1 MRKTI
6 LSAAAAVAV
15 TMLFAA
21 PLAAQTAAKAPSD
34 PAQVQAEID
43 KAIEAMRKDARAA
56 KSDILGKTMKLDSAQ
71 AAAFWPVYKQ
81 FEGESAKLGDERVAI
96 VKDYATAWNSKSL
109 TDATA
114 KDLLTRSMAVEDKA
128 RALDKKT
135 IDEMSKVLPAKTVAR
150 YFQVQ
155 NRLNALARLSLAS
168 EIPLI
173 Y

>member
-1 MRKTI
+1 MKTKM
-6 LSAAAAVAV
+6 LVPVALLAALAFTGVAS
-15 TMLFAA
+15 
-21 PLAAQTAAKAPSD
+21 AQTAAAPPTED
-34 PAQVQAEID
+34 VAKLVELA
-43 KAIEAMRKDARAA
+43 RKDFQKLKA
-56 KSDILGKTMKLDSAQ
+56 DIVAKTMEMDATT